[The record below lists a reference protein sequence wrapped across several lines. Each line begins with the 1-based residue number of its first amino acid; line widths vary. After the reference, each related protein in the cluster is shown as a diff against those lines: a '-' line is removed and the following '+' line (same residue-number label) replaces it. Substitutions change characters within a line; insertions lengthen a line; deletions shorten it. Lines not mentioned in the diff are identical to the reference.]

1 MSILAP
7 PEGGSPPLDAVL
19 RQAGAVFAS
28 HGGRAA
34 AIHYGSAAGELAVC
48 VSAVGL
54 VDRSE
59 LTTLALQ
66 APSAQLSQLTS
77 RLAGGEVAPGGA
89 LDAAGAWWCGA
100 APDTVL
106 VVCAPDVG
114 RRLVDRLR
122 VARRAPGR
130 AACADRRLLGYRP
143 ARPRGSRRAARA
155 RCLRLGRRSAPGRA
169 VRARSDRRGPRCG
182 GCSSQTAARSCSP
195 PTSKPVACGA
205 PIERAGRPFGI
216 SCVGQEAAG
225 RYTLLERTHSRAPAL
240 LR

>member
-1 MSILAP
+1 MSILAA
-7 PEGGSPPLDAVL
+7 PEGGPPLLDAVL
-19 RQAGAVFAS
+19 RQAGAVFANR
-28 HGGRAA
+28 GGRAA

-66 APSAQLSQLTS
+66 APSAQLNQLTS

-100 APDTVL
+100 APDTVV
-106 VVCAPDVG
+106 VVCEPGVG

-122 VARRAPGR
+122 VH
-130 AACADRRLLGYRP
+130 AAHQVALRVLTVDFSAIGLLGPEAASVLRALGVYGTRGD
-143 ARPRGSRRAARA
+143 PRSVAPFGRGTIAGSEVWWLLESDHSAIMLAPSEQA
-155 RCLRLGRRSAPGRA
+155 GRVWRA
-169 VRARSDRRGPRCG
+169 VES
-182 GCSSQTAARSCSP
+182 
-195 PTSKPVACGA
+195 
-205 PIERAGRPFGI
+205 AGRPFGL

-225 RYTLLERTHSRAPAL
+225 RYALLERTHSRATAL